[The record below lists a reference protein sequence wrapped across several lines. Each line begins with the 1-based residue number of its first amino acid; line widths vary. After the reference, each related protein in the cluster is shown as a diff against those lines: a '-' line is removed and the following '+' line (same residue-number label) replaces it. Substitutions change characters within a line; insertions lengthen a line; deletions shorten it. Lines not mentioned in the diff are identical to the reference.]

1 MGAKHSAKMGG
12 RLSAV
17 RGCATNVNQIPPPKK
32 NKPTEKGVAAT
43 KFVVFIQD
51 VDTGDDDIVGV
62 DSAVPRPN
70 KPKKKHRSKT
80 HDPETDTIKNHE
92 NPHPRITRA
101 NSASAYDTDNISTV
115 DDTSQKATNGNKQ
128 KVERIKKV

>member
-51 VDTGDDDIVGV
+51 VDIGNFTSDDD
-62 DSAVPRPN
+62 
-70 KPKKKHRSKT
+70 
-80 HDPETDTIKNHE
+80 DTC
-92 NPHPRITRA
+92 
-101 NSASAYDTDNISTV
+101 ISV
-115 DDTSQKATNGNKQ
+115 HCNNRGFN
-128 KVERIKKV
+128 